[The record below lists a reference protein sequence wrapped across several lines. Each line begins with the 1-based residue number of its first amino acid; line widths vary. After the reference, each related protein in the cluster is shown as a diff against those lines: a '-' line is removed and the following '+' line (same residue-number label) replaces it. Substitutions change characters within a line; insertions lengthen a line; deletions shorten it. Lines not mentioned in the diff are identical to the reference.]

1 MAIEKM
7 KFVQVSCDK
16 EHLNDALMTMYN
28 SKLLHV
34 EQAYNIIDEDNGG
47 KLIQIDN
54 VYSEYCNTFKNICH
68 CIGLDFDVQTANK
81 KTYTNEEIENFIN
94 ELNTKFALADSKDS
108 VTLNED
114 DEIALEKLSECD
126 FVKIH
131 QCQYISIGF
140 GRIPLESYKKIDMH
154 KNKFIYVNLHSASHY
169 HWIAYATSNT
179 YVKETLKT
187 LESLFFEPIDIPE
200 INVKKVIEE
209 YRQQIIDVYAYCEL
223 QNTICKLYDYVA
235 QFDDKYVIS
244 GFVPLSKVNDYK
256 NEFKD
261 LPVTVDIQEAEKAGK
276 CSIPTLLKNNAFF
289 KPFEL
294 FVDMYSTPKY
304 GDIDPTVFVAIT
316 YCLLFGI
323 MFGDLGQGLLLF
335 LGGEILYK
343 KTKNKLAGV
352 VARVG
357 ITSMIFGF
365 LFGSVFGLEE
375 LLNPIHQSLFGV
387 REKLFNTMD
396 GNSTMTLLIG
406 AVLIGAVL
414 ILVTMILNIYK
425 NIKHKEWGEVL
436 FSQNG
441 IAGFIFYGF
450 ILVGIG
456 MMFMMNTNV
465 FAPVTIGIF
474 IILPIICFFFKEPLS
489 HLIEGKSV
497 KPESGWGNFVLE
509 TFFEVFEI
517 ALSFVTNT
525 MSYLRV
531 GGFVLSHAG
540 MMLVVMTLVEMTGNA
555 GPLVFIIG
563 NIFVMCLEG
572 LIVGIQ
578 ALRLEY
584 YEMFSRYYD
593 GNGKKYEVLT
603 SIE

>member
-1 MAIEKM
+1 M
-7 KFVQVSCDK
+7 KFVQVNCDH

-28 SKLLHV
+28 SKLLHA
-34 EQAYNIIDEDNGG
+34 EQAYNIIDDENEG
-47 KLIQIDN
+47 KLIQYDN
-54 VYSEYCNTFKNICH
+54 VYSEYCNSLKNICH
-68 CIGLDFDVQTANK
+68 RIGLDFDPKDANNS
-81 KTYTNEEIENFIN
+81 TYTNEEIESFMH
-94 ELNTKFALADSKDS
+94 ELETRFALTDANEA

-114 DEIALEKLSECD
+114 DEIALEKLAECD
-126 FVKIH
+126 FIKIH
-131 QCQYISIGF
+131 QCQYISIGL
-140 GRIPLESYKKIDMH
+140 GRIPLESYKKIEMH
-154 KNKFIYVNLHSASHY
+154 NNKFIYVNLHTASHY

-187 LESLFFEPIDIPE
+187 LESLFFEPIVIPE
-200 INVKKVIEE
+200 INVKKVIAE
-209 YRQQIIDVYAYCEL
+209 YKDKIVDVYAYCEK

-235 QFDDKYVIS
+235 KFDENYVIS
-244 GFVPLSKVNDYK
+244 GFLPVSKVEDYK
-256 NEFKD
+256 AAFKH
-261 LPVTVDIQEAEKAGK
+261 LPVKIDVKDVDNCGK
-276 CSIPTLLKNNAFF
+276 CSVPTLLKNNAFF

-304 GDIDPTVFVAIT
+304 GDIDPTAFVAIT
-316 YCLLFGI
+316 YCILFGI

-343 KTKNKLAGV
+343 KTKNKLAGI

-387 REKLFNTMD
+387 RDKLFHTMD
-396 GNSTMTLLIG
+396 SSSTMTLLIG

-425 NIKHKEWGEVL
+425 NAKHKRWGEVL

-441 IAGFIFYGF
+441 VAGFIFYSY
-450 ILVGIG
+450 ILAGLG
-456 MMFMMNTNV
+456 MMFLSSTNI
-465 FAPVTIGIF
+465 FNPVMIGIF
-474 IILPIICFFFKEPLS
+474 IIVPILCFFFKEPLS
-489 HLIEGKSV
+489 HLIAGKEV
-497 KPESGWGNFVLE
+497 KPASGWGNFVLE
-509 TFFEVFEI
+509 TIFEVFEI

-540 MMLVVMTLVEMTGNA
+540 MMLVVMTLVEMTGNG
-555 GPLVFIIG
+555 GPLVFILG

-603 SIE
+603 SVE

>member
-7 KFVQVSCDK
+7 KFVQVSCDL

-28 SKLLHV
+28 SNLLHV
-34 EQAYNIIDEDNGG
+34 EQAYNVIDEDNGG
-47 KLIQIDN
+47 KLVKSDN
-54 VYSEYCNTFKNICH
+54 VYSEYCNTLKNICH
-68 CIGLDFDVQTANK
+68 RIRIDINVEKSKN
-81 KTYTNEEIENFIN
+81 TYTNEEIESFIN
-94 ELNTKFALADSKDS
+94 ELETKFALVDSNET

-114 DEIALEKLSECD
+114 DKIALEKLSECD

-131 QCQYISIGF
+131 KCQYISIGL
-140 GRIPLESYKKIDMH
+140 GRIPVESYKKIDMH
-154 KNKFIYVNLHSASHY
+154 DNKFIYVNLHNANRY
-169 HWIAYATSNT
+169 YWIAYATSNT
-179 YVKETLKT
+179 YVKETLKV
-187 LESLFFEPIDIPE
+187 LESLFFEPIKIPE

-209 YRQQIIDVYAYCEL
+209 YRDKIIDVYAYCE
-223 QNTICKLYDYVA
+223 QQCTICKLYDYVA

-244 GFVPLSKVNDYK
+244 GFVPVSKVDAYK
-256 NEFKD
+256 QKFNSI
-261 LPVTVDIQEAEKAGK
+261 PVTVDVLEAENSGK

-304 GDIDPTVFVAIT
+304 GDIDPTMFVAIT
-316 YCLLFGI
+316 YCILFGI

-335 LGGEILYK
+335 VGGEILYR
-343 KTKNKLAGV
+343 KTKNRLAGV
-352 VARVG
+352 VSRVG

-375 LLNPIHQSLFGV
+375 VLNPVHQSLFGV
-387 REKLFNTMD
+387 REKLFNVMD
-396 GNSTMTLLIG
+396 GSNTMTLLIG

-414 ILVTMILNIYK
+414 ILVTMLLNIYK

-441 IAGFIFYGF
+441 VAGFIFYGF

-456 MMFMMNTNV
+456 MMFLANNNI
-465 FAPVTIGIF
+465 FSPLTIGIF
-474 IILPIICFFFKEPLS
+474 IILPVLCFFFKEPLS
-489 HLIEGKSV
+489 HLLEGKGIT
-497 KPESGWGNFVLE
+497 PESGWGNFVLE
-509 TFFEVFEI
+509 TVFEVLEI

-555 GPLVFIIG
+555 GPVVFIIG

-593 GNGKKYEVLT
+593 GNGKKYQVLT